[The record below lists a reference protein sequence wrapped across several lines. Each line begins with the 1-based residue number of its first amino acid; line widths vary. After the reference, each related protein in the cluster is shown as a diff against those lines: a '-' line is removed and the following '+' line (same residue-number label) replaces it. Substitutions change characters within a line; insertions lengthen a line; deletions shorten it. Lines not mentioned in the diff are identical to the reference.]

1 MATHSFWYSNS
12 CIHLFWHEF
21 KILKFCKTSEQSE
34 VFSSIC
40 CAIVIWDA
48 DINPILFVDFRLFS
62 YSTRNVLQYVFGIS
76 EKRFWIM
83 KSNQL
88 MSIPFNGRANFD
100 QIDFVKCNRERHT
113 QTSYHVHICS
123 FNKWPQIFAG
133 SANIQLPR
141 TLHWARTQCEFGK
154 SVYYFL
160 VNRFDSICRHAVR
173 DQSRTFVGKDWS
185 AKIYTYIFNPFL
197 SHCVDGARANANVHK
212 NDKKEEESHAEKC
225 SH

>member
-1 MATHSFWYSNS
+1 MHSLNLAWIQDTTF
-12 CIHLFWHEF
+12 IKH
-21 KILKFCKTSEQSE
+21 Q
-34 VFSSIC
+34 
-40 CAIVIWDA
+40 
-48 DINPILFVDFRLFS
+48 
-62 YSTRNVLQYVFGIS
+62 LQVR
-76 EKRFWIM
+76 KRFCNYSEIFNNFVFVELYFEICFRSKNQKRTLWKM

-88 MSIPFNGRANFD
+88 MSIPFNGRAHFD
-100 QIDFVKCNRERHT
+100 QIDFVKCNRVRERDT
-113 QTSYHVHICS
+113 NVHICS

-185 AKIYTYIFNPFL
+185 AKIHIHTAHIFNPFH
-197 SHCVDGARANANVHK
+197 SHCAATNQC
-212 NDKKEEESHAEKC
+212 KC
-225 SH
+225 STKMTKRVLSCSPTHWNVPIKINDQLGNKRQK

>member
-1 MATHSFWYSNS
+1 
-12 CIHLFWHEF
+12 
-21 KILKFCKTSEQSE
+21 
-34 VFSSIC
+34 
-40 CAIVIWDA
+40 
-48 DINPILFVDFRLFS
+48 
-62 YSTRNVLQYVFGIS
+62 
-76 EKRFWIM
+76 M

-185 AKIYTYIFNPFL
+185 AKIYTYTHFQPFSLPLCRWRSRKCKCSQKWQKRRRIPRREMFPLKSINGIKISGKEMYPFL
-197 SHCVDGARANANVHK
+197 LNNWYFRTTYKNNQDNSRQVKKIIGQNVQNITMQYK
-212 NDKKEEESHAEKC
+212 LTLVAKKYRENHDFSHA
-225 SH
+225 